1 MKFNKNE
8 IVQNIGDKTTSLLFI
23 EKGQIDVII

>member
-1 MKFNKNE
+1 MKFNQNE